1 MAKTKIQWVDYTF
14 NLWWGCV
21 QISPACDHCY
31 AMGMAKRLGNRLFG
45 HPVQWGPGG
54 QRGYIADDKW
64 RAPLKWD
71 RDAQRANERRRVF
84 CGSMMDVFE
93 GLKEQRPHLE
103 RLWSLILETPHLD
116 WLLLTKRPNNVAK
129 LRPGKWP
136 SNVWIG
142 ATIETQ
148 EWAEQRLPH
157 LLAVDCAVRFISVEP
172 MLGALDLR
180 QHLGAGP
187 GKINWVIFGAESGM
201 QARSPEGTVHW
212 FRDLRDQCAAARVP
226 LFFKQW
232 GSFRQSGDQLVKL
245 RSRDESAKD
254 APALLDGVSLRQWP
268 LAPDTS
274 IR

>member
-14 NLWWGCV
+14 NPWWGCV

-31 AMGMAKRLGNRLFG
+31 AMMMAKRLGNRLFG

-54 QRGYIADDKW
+54 KRGYIAGDKW
-64 RAPLKWD
+64 REPLKWN
-71 RDAQRANERRRVF
+71 RDAQRASERRRVF
-84 CGSMMDVFE
+84 CGSMMDIFE

-103 RLWSLILETPHLD
+103 RLWSLIAATPHLD

-157 LLAVDCAVRFISVEP
+157 LLAADCAIRFLSVEP

-180 QHLGAGP
+180 PHLGAGL
-187 GKINWVIFGAESGM
+187 GKINWVICGAESGM
-201 QARSPEGTVHW
+201 QARSPEGTVRW
-212 FRDLRDQCAAARVP
+212 LRDLRDQCVDAGVP
-226 LFFKQW
+226 IFFKQW
-232 GSFRQSGDQLVKL
+232 GSFQQSGDQLVKL
-245 RSRDESAKD
+245 RARDKSARD
-254 APALLDGVSLRQWP
+254 APALLDGIAWRQSP
-268 LAPDTS
+268 TL
-274 IR
+274 